1 MNGPIVENPNS
12 FTGIPNVGLSKG
24 VRSTDPDVFT
34 DPDSARVRARQLG
47 CIGIRRYNSTTGK
60 YVWKP
65 CTNESDYR
73 REMGISHS
81 GRLQRRR
88 EIQEEITRFVR
99 GKAFEEMDEKSGQYT
114 KPGVREK
121 IKNRIMAGSKGGKP
135 GQWSARKAQLL
146 AQEYRKA
153 GGGYKGGKTSKQRSL
168 SKWTKEKWTTSNGK
182 PAIGP
187 KGTRRYLPRAAWAQL
202 TPAQIKANN
211 RKKLQASRS
220 GRQYVSNTDAA
231 MRASQSARKH
241 LYDLQFEQKALGA
254 RIGGARRG
262 ARALAARF
270 DPNARDAD
278 LDKIIQEGTIYE
290 RPDTNIRKPDD
301 APPRGI
307 RRPDGATNL
316 PYFPGDNDDAP
327 PRGIPRPNFDDFEI
341 DENNQ
346 IVRKPQEKPT
356 AYRRESIA
364 TRMRRVDSGGLTGAV
379 SDDKDKKK
387 IIPTQLTRRSYEE
400 ILPLNPTPIDQ
411 PGFNRPNP
419 LRLVDSNARD
429 LFNLMI
435 SDFGLRFLRPG
446 TGDHALFGKDFLIDD
461 PNNPG
466 KRIVF
471 TVQAA
476 LTPNIDYKTFRDRMA
491 RTGIFTFPGMPKG
504 MDYEWAKG
512 KSVGEIETIY
522 AKAIKSK
529 LSDAQKSAV
538 RQALG
543 ESLVFGDDNKV
554 VSWSGFMELSRR
566 AQEIFKG
573 PINIEQIQSFINGK
587 ESGNPGR
594 SFQEFNS
601 RASQSNQKIKSLTAF
616 KAAAEKA
623 AKELGYPGFSWLED
637 TLKLGAVKD
646 RILTN
651 RLENESWFDGIED
664 AMNLI
669 SIEIKSGRKKAI
681 DSDLFKG
688 IDDPNYALARGSST
702 EWQLWRDAKE
712 LDSDPTNAL
721 TDNQKTNLD
730 SELYAL
736 MQGDYPEVSG
746 DLGLVIGEESPLDIM
761 IGTGANRAIPS
772 GLLRAISTPDRKT
785 NPRYYEYA
793 EWRQNQI
800 SAGKWADQLAEV
812 EAGLTGAM
820 SSMGRRGDRTS
831 RLNRRVSSGGL
842 TGAISGEDRRKDY
855 LRKRRIWQSSIIARV
870 IGHNDAEIQRRAGL
884 SAEELAA
891 EPPLPFSKWTQKFG
905 RLDVETITGGGGQN
919 SSFSHRVVDQLF
931 NQLGNEWGARE
942 TEIFGEKP
950 NFKIYDAPMSAVDIE
965 SLSEFKRDI
974 VGTFIEAMK
983 EAEPGTPFAQYS
995 ATSSSDEDIDM
1006 IWRVYVIPEL
1016 LKQDSVMPMEELP
1029 FDVDPVK
1036 QEFIRNYSDYL
1047 ALKKLGISDT
1057 GMSQEDFDRAA
1068 QELLVESPAKNLDD
1082 FAREIN
1088 EAYDLFKETGE
1099 LPGQFT
1105 DEDLINPNTGNIYTR
1120 DELRQLLDE
1129 SMMELMKETSNLQDA
1144 GQRYMNAAGLADF
1157 FFQIGLKL
1165 GYLDQEDLDTMQG
1178 DIEERRE
1185 EIVDEI
1191 DPLENL
1197 DPKDLTFDPA
1207 NRSSM
1212 KSDPRLAWIWR
1223 LFVDGG
1229 KNWAY
1234 PLAERYHAS
1243 DIQQNRYVRPSFT
1256 DPYGPPKTEFEDL
1269 SNLDWDKLIELIE
1282 NASQHGDDVMADL
1295 PGVKNLIRKREELRL
1310 KRKTDQE
1317 KLFKGKTAAA
1327 KQKRDDVWN
1336 ALSVDNLTPEE
1347 IAASLD
1353 LDQDVV
1359 NSVIRSEAKAR
1370 GVDST
1375 ALSNLQRTAR
1385 QTSSGR
1391 EEKYQAD
1398 LLRNELERIKEL
1410 GNKSPEEYLSKLR
1423 EAQQYYKDV
1432 EKQAN
1437 AAYSQA
1443 RRRYAELQ
1451 TMAYW
1456 LLQGLPD
1463 GVKDF
1468 DPKKESAAAFKNR
1481 WLIEL
1486 QKIQEPLARI
1496 ANAIDSMQWNNEDRI
1511 SASSRILDRAKHL
1524 SRSLNSEIEKTEKVL
1539 KISERDALLQRH
1551 KIQALS
1557 KVREAARQAARGIAP
1572 NLSDDEIDSL
1582 LGPEEGGLT
1591 GAMKSSL
1598 RRAKNKRGARQLL
1611 TNTSQNVGDNRG
1623 LLRRVADLMPG
1634 MKSSPKLMAI
1644 AEAFDKVPD
1653 MGPRISPR
1661 EITRN
1666 RNRRG
1671 INAAPGIQGGRLS
1684 KLEGMVSRAIRDGG
1698 VSRGE
1703 RSIVRGIER
1712 DAKRAKIN
1720 MKPYF
1725 DDDAQTQDVLW
1736 STNDWSISKKQPI
1749 RGADIVVYRRNPNV
1763 LKDEDAIEVL
1773 VIERSK
1779 GPFTGSFA
1787 LPGGLN
1793 DEGETL
1799 VETAM
1804 REMEEEV
1811 GISADNMRVR
1821 NLGIVQSNDWDP
1833 RFVGGVTVQGMS
1845 VRVPY
1850 GTEAT
1855 AGSDAKKAT
1864 FVPLSRLLSGDR
1876 MGQDGSL
1883 AFGHATFLREA
1894 LESESPSSAKK
1905 FAIHE
1910 RASRVR
1916 NRRLLEKVNSTRS
1929 EINAS
1934 GTNRASVD
1942 GNQRTDVGDGILPV
1956 PLFEIP
1962 SDEEIKNGYE
1972 IIRPNNPGYKNLNDP
1987 SSGLTGALSERYDI
2001 RPNGDGTFNIVDT
2014 QNNNMRIAGP
2024 FASRKQAL
2032 YGAIRK
2038 DRDPSFDPQILL
2050 GRGKGTGKTT
2060 KKSMKR
2066 VVKKQEPKQ
2075 LSLFDENDTANRLD
2089 QSPDGG
2095 LTGAISTTEFLQKL
2109 GIDSSQQQVMPEA
2122 DLKNNIWT
2130 NSNYVGPDLV
2140 DPLSQKTYKITR
2152 ARYDEVW
2159 VPYRDGVSAMV
2170 PDSEAT
2176 ATPTIYII
2184 GGPPGSLKST
2194 IRESGIAG
2202 IPTRE
2207 QAITVDPDEAK
2218 QVMPE
2223 FQLGVDAKIS
2233 SIADTTHEESKEIA
2247 QNALISA
2254 INKETANLK
2263 VMGKAKDIVYDSS
2276 GQMRDQEIYE
2286 AIKEARAKGYKV
2298 VGLYFHAA
2306 DDILKQRIK
2315 LRKKQTGRHVAA
2327 QHISGTNNGINLILS
2342 DMMGNGYVDSI
2353 AIYDTTYPSK
2363 IQRVGL
2369 FLRDRAN
2376 PPSGFLDPAD
2386 IVSMGQPLHVTSNRT
2401 ASQNG
2406 RTSAMFKQLLERPDG
2421 VLVQSDVFSE
2431 WNYVFG
2437 RNPLG

>member
-1 MNGPIVENPNS
+1 MNGPIVENINS
-12 FTGIPNVGLSKG
+12 FTEIPNVGVAKG
-24 VRSTDPDVFT
+24 VRSTDPDVFEN
-34 DPDSARVRARQLG
+34 PDSARVRARQLG
-47 CIGIRRYNSTTGK
+47 CIGIRRYNSTTGE

-73 REMGISHS
+73 REMGTSNS

-99 GKAFEEMDEKSGQYT
+99 GKAFEEMDEKSDQYT

-121 IKNRIMAGSKGGKP
+121 IKNRIMAGSSGGKP

-254 RIGGARRG
+254 SIGRLRRG
-262 ARALAARF
+262 ARGIAARF

-278 LDKIIQEGTIYE
+278 LDKLIQEGTIYE
-290 RPDTNIRKPDD
+290 RPDTSIPKP
-301 APPRGI
+301 
-307 RRPDGATNL
+307 
-316 PYFPGDNDDAP
+316 DDAP
-327 PRGIPRPNFDDFEI
+327 PRGIPRPDGATNLPYLPGDNDEAPARGIPRPSFDDFEI
-341 DENNQ
+341 DENGQ
-346 IVRKPQEKPT
+346 MVRKPQEKP
-356 AYRRESIA
+356 APYKRESIA
-364 TRMRRVDSGGLTGAV
+364 TRMRRVDSGGLTGAMSSV
-379 SDDKDKKK
+379 PSV
-387 IIPTQLTRRSYEE
+387 EE
-400 ILPLNPTPIDQ
+400 ILAKGGRSSYSLFREHYDIKPIYQRGSFGKKKFQFDDA
-411 PGFNRPNP
+411 GVRDIFDFM
-419 LRLVDSNARD
+419 VD
-429 LFNLMI
+429 L
-435 SDFGLRFLRPG
+435 GLRHIRPG
-446 TGDHALFGKDFLIDD
+446 NGNHAVYGKDFSIRR
-461 PNNPG
+461 PG
-466 KRIVF
+466 SNTREII
-471 TVQAA
+471 T
-476 LTPNIDYKTFRDRMA
+476 LTHTMNSGVKLGTFRDEVIREGFLDIPNRPA
-491 RTGIFTFPGMPKG
+491 G
-504 MDYEWAKG
+504 MDWDWAKG
-512 KSVGEIETIY
+512 SKGASAMRDVLAKSTRTKLDSEQREAVKKAWNETFVVGEN
-522 AKAIKSK
+522 
-529 LSDAQKSAV
+529 
-538 RQALG
+538 G
-543 ESLVFGDDNKV
+543 KV
-554 VSWSGFMELSRR
+554 SSWSGFGQLAVR
-566 AQEIFKG
+566 AQNLLGESINFDEIEAFVRHRDSGAINTAYKDFETRVQEQYDRTG
-573 PINIEQIQSFINGK
+573 DSKSGEVALWEKAQTLDKNPINALSEGQ
-587 ESGNPGR
+587 
-594 SFQEFNS
+594 QEFL
-601 RASQSNQKIKSLTAF
+601 RF
-616 KAAAEKA
+616 
-623 AKELGYPGFSWLED
+623 
-637 TLKLGAVKD
+637 V
-646 RILTN
+646 
-651 RLENESWFDGIED
+651 
-664 AMNLI
+664 
-669 SIEIKSGRKKAI
+669 
-681 DSDLFKG
+681 
-688 IDDPNYALARGSST
+688 IDDLIEG
-702 EWQLWRDAKE
+702 K
-712 LDSDPTNAL
+712 
-721 TDNQKTNLD
+721 
-730 SELYAL
+730 
-736 MQGDYPEVSG
+736 YPEVKSDLDLITSG
-746 DLGLVIGEESPLDIM
+746 TPDEPGPVTELV
-761 IGTGANRAIPS
+761 ANLPQRSIPRE
-772 GLLRAISTPDRKT
+772 LLRSISQPDRKT
-785 NPRYYEYA
+785 NALYFDYA
-793 EWRQNQI
+793 TWRRDKIASGGWTDNL
-800 SAGKWADQLAEV
+800 GEV
-812 EAGLTGAM
+812 EASLTGSM
-820 SSMGRRGDRTS
+820 SRRGDGTS

-842 TGAISGEDRRKDY
+842 TGALTGAVSGEDRRKDY

-891 EPPLPFSKWTQKFG
+891 EPELPFSKWTAKFG
-905 RLDVETITGGGGQN
+905 RLDVETITGGAGQN
-919 SSFSHRVVDQLF
+919 ASFSHRVVDQLF
-931 NQLGNEWGARE
+931 NQLTPEWGNKEAQ
-942 TEIFGEKP
+942 IFGEKP

-983 EAEPGTPFAQYS
+983 EADPGTPFVKYS
-995 ATSSSDEDIDM
+995 SPSSSDEDIDM

-1016 LKQDSVMPMEELP
+1016 LKQDSAMPMEELP
-1029 FDVDPVK
+1029 FDVDPIK

-1047 ALKKLGISDT
+1047 ALRKLGVSDT
-1057 GMSQEDFDRAA
+1057 GMSQEDFEKAA
-1068 QELLVESPAKNLDD
+1068 QELLVESPLKNLED

-1088 EAYDLFKETGE
+1088 EAYDLFKSTGE

-1144 GQRYMNAAGLADF
+1144 GQKYMNAAGLADF

-1165 GYLDQEDLDTMQG
+1165 GYLDQDDHDTMQG
-1178 DIEERRE
+1178 ELEERQE
-1185 EIVDEI
+1185 EIADEI

-1197 DPKDLTFDPA
+1197 DPKDLTFDPQ

-1243 DIQQNRYVRPSFT
+1243 DIQQNRYARPSFT

-1269 SNLDWDKLIELIE
+1269 SNLDWDKLIDLIE
-1282 NASQHGDDVMADL
+1282 NANQHGDDVMADL
-1295 PGVKNLIRKREELRL
+1295 PGVKNLIRKREELKL

-1317 KLFKGKTAAA
+1317 KLLKGKTAAA

-1336 ALSVDNLTPEE
+1336 ALTVDNLTPEE
-1347 IAASLD
+1347 ISASLD

-1359 NSVIRSEAKAR
+1359 NSVVRSEAKAR
-1370 GVDST
+1370 GVDSN
-1375 ALSNLQRTAR
+1375 ALSNLQRSAR
-1385 QTSSGR
+1385 QSSSGR

-1410 GNKSPEEYLSKLR
+1410 GNKNPSDYLSKLQ

-1463 GVKDF
+1463 GTKDF

-1481 WLIEL
+1481 WLTEL
-1486 QKIQEPLARI
+1486 QKIQEPLVRI
-1496 ANAIDSMQWNNEDRI
+1496 ANAISSMQWNNEDRI

-1524 SRSLNSEIEKTEKVL
+1524 SRSLNGEIEKTEKVL
-1539 KISERDALLQRH
+1539 KISERDSLLQRH

-1572 NLSDDEIDSL
+1572 NLSDDELDSL
-1582 LGPEEGGLT
+1582 LGPEETGLT

-1598 RRAKNKRGARQLL
+1598 RKAKNKRGARQLL
-1611 TNTSQNVGDNRG
+1611 ANTSQNVGDNRG

-1644 AEAFDKVPD
+1644 AEALDRAPN

-1661 EITRN
+1661 SITRN

-1671 INAAPGIQGGRLS
+1671 INAAPDAQRGRLA
-1684 KLEGMVSRAIRDGG
+1684 KLESMVSRAMRDGG

-1703 RSIVRGIER
+1703 RSIIRGIER
-1712 DAKRAKIN
+1712 DAKRSKIN

-1749 RGADIVVYRRNPNV
+1749 RGADIVVYRRNPDA

-1821 NLGIVQSNDWDP
+1821 NLGIVQSSDWDP

-1894 LESESPSSAKK
+1894 LESESPNSAKK
-1905 FAIHE
+1905 FSIHE

-1934 GTNRASVD
+1934 GTNRVGVD
-1942 GNQRTDVGDGILPV
+1942 SNQRTNVGDGILPV
-1956 PLFEIP
+1956 PLFEVP
-1962 SDEEIKNGYE
+1962 SDEQIRNGYE
-1972 IIRPNNPGYKNLNDP
+1972 IIRPNNPRYKNLNDS

-2038 DRDPSFDPQILL
+2038 DRDSSFDPQILL
-2050 GRGKGTGKTT
+2050 GRGKGTGKRKAN

-2109 GIDSSQQQVMPEA
+2109 GMGNSQQQTMPEA
-2122 DLKNNIWT
+2122 DLRRGMNT
-2130 NSNYVGPDLV
+2130 NTAYSGPRIT
-2140 DPLSQKTYKITR
+2140 DPLSQKSYDIDR
-2152 ARYDEVW
+2152 ARYDSVW

-2194 IRESGIAG
+2194 IREAGVAG

-2207 QAITVDPDEAK
+2207 QAITIDPDEAK
-2218 QVMPE
+2218 QIMPE
-2223 FQLGVDAKIS
+2223 FMLGVEAKING
-2233 SIADTTHEESKEIA
+2233 IADQTHEESKEIV

-2254 INKETANLK
+2254 INKETTNLK

-2276 GQMRDQEIYE
+2276 GQMKDRDVYE
-2286 AIKEARAKGYKV
+2286 AIKDARAKGYKV
-2298 VGLYFHAA
+2298 VGLYFHAS
-2306 DDILKQRIK
+2306 DNILKQRIK
-2315 LRKKQTGRHVAA
+2315 LRKKQTGRVVSPY
-2327 QHISGTNNGINLILS
+2327 HIRGTNSGINSILT
-2342 DMMGNGYVDSI
+2342 DIMGNGYFDSL
-2353 AIYDTTYPSK
+2353 AMYDTTYPSK

-2369 FLRDRAN
+2369 FVRDRTS
-2376 PPSGFLDPAD
+2376 PPAGFLDPAD
-2386 IVSMGQPLHVTSNRT
+2386 IIAMGQPVSITSTPKTSR
-2401 ASQNG
+2401 NG
-2406 RTSAMFKQLLERPDG
+2406 YQSAIFKMLLELPDG
-2421 VLVQSDVFSE
+2421 TLAQSDLFSE
-2431 WNYVFG
+2431 WSYIFRG
-2437 RNPLG
+2437 NPLG

>member
-1 MNGPIVENPNS
+1 MNGPIVENSNS

-24 VRSTDPDVFT
+24 VRPTDPDVFT

-73 REMGISHS
+73 REMGISNS

-99 GKAFEEMDEKSGQYT
+99 GKAFEEIDEKSGQYT

-254 RIGGARRG
+254 SIGRTSRG
-262 ARALAARF
+262 SRGIAARF

-290 RPDTNIRKPDD
+290 RPDTPNVSGP
-301 APPRGI
+301 
-307 RRPDGATNL
+307 
-316 PYFPGDNDDAP
+316 DDAP
-327 PRGIPRPNFDDFEI
+327 PRGIPRPDLPNEDDAPPRGIPRPSFDFEI
-341 DENNQ
+341 DDNGQ
-346 IVRKPQEKPT
+346 MVRKPQEKPT
-356 AYRRESIA
+356 PYRRESIA

-379 SDDKDKKK
+379 SDDKKTK
-387 IIPTQLTRRSYEE
+387 PAFSAGQTRRSYEE
-400 ILPLNPTPIDQ
+400 ILPFNPVPVNQ

-419 LRLVDSNARD
+419 LKIDDSNARQ
-429 LFNLMI
+429 LFELMME
-435 SDFGLRFLRPG
+435 DFGLYFLREG
-446 TGDHALFGKDFLIDD
+446 TGDHSIFGKDFIIDD

-466 KRIVF
+466 KKIIF
-471 TVQAA
+471 TARQAIY
-476 LTPNIDYKTFRDRMA
+476 NHIEFKTLRDEMA
-491 RTGIFTFPGMPKG
+491 RKGMFVFPGMPKN
-504 MDYEWAKG
+504 MSYEWAKG
-512 KSVGEIETIY
+512 KSVGEIESTY
-522 AKAIKSK
+522 TKAQKSK

-538 RQALG
+538 KQALG
-543 ESLVFGDDNKV
+543 EIFAVGDNNKV
-554 VSWSGFMELSRR
+554 VSWAGFMELSLR
-566 AQEIFKG
+566 AQKIFAG
-573 PINIEQIQSFINGK
+573 PINIEQMQSFVNSR
-587 ESGNPGR
+587 ESGEIGR
-594 SFQEFNS
+594 SFREFYL
-601 RASQSNQKIKSLTAF
+601 RAGQSNQKIKSLIAF

-623 AKELGYPGFSWLED
+623 AKELNHPGFSWLD
-637 TLKLGAVKD
+637 DRSKLAAVID
-646 RILTN
+646 RLITQ
-651 RLENESWFDGIED
+651 RQENESWFDGIED
-664 AMNLI
+664 AMSFI
-669 SIEIKSGRKKAI
+669 STEAKAGRSKAI

-688 IDDPNYALARGSST
+688 IDDPSYALGRGSNT

-712 LDSDPTNAL
+712 LDDDPTNAL

-730 SELYAL
+730 AELYAL
-736 MQGDYPEVSG
+736 QQGDYPEISG
-746 DLGLVIGEESPLDIM
+746 DLGLVIGEEAPLDIM
-761 IGTGANRAIPS
+761 IGTGANRSIPS
-772 GLLRAISTPDRKT
+772 KLLRAISTPDRKI
-785 NPRYYEYA
+785 NPRYYDYA
-793 EWRQNQI
+793 QWRQNQI
-800 SAGKWADQLAEV
+800 SAGKWTDQLAEV
-812 EAGLTGAM
+812 EASLAGAM

-831 RLNRRVSSGGL
+831 RLNRRLSSSGL

-891 EPPLPFSKWTQKFG
+891 EPALPFSKWTQKFG

-931 NQLGNEWGARE
+931 NQLNSEWGARE

-950 NFKIYDAPMSAVDIE
+950 NFRIYDAPMSAVDIE

-974 VGTFIEAMK
+974 VGTFVEAMK
-983 EAEPGTPFAQYS
+983 EADPGTPFAKFGAPS
-995 ATSSSDEDIDM
+995 TSDEDIDM

-1016 LKQDSVMPMEELP
+1016 LKQDSVMPIEELP

-1047 ALKKLGISDT
+1047 ALKKLGISDS
-1057 GMSQEDFDRAA
+1057 GMSQDDFDRAA

-1088 EAYDLFKETGE
+1088 EAYDLFKATGE

-1144 GQRYMNAAGLADF
+1144 GQKYMNAAGLADF

-1207 NRSSM
+1207 NGSSM

-1229 KNWAY
+1229 RNWAY

-1295 PGVKNLIRKREELRL
+1295 PGVKNLIRKREELKL

-1317 KLFKGKTAAA
+1317 KLLKGKTAAA
-1327 KQKRDDVWN
+1327 KQKRDEVWN

-1375 ALSNLQRTAR
+1375 ALSNLQRTAK

-1410 GNKSPEEYLSKLR
+1410 GNRSPEEYLSKLR

-1463 GVKDF
+1463 GTKDF
-1468 DPKKESAAAFKNR
+1468 DPKKESAVAFKNR

-1524 SRSLNSEIEKTEKVL
+1524 SRSLNGEIEKTEKVL

-1591 GAMKSSL
+1591 GAMKSSM
-1598 RRAKNKRGARQLL
+1598 RKAKNKRGARQLL

-1661 EITRN
+1661 AITRN

-1671 INAAPGIQGGRLS
+1671 INAAPDIQRSRLS

-1703 RSIVRGIER
+1703 RSMVRGIER

-1720 MKPYF
+1720 IKPYF

-1749 RGADIVVYRRNPNV
+1749 RGADIVVYRRNPNA
-1763 LKDEDAIEVL
+1763 LKDEEAIEVL

-1804 REMEEEV
+1804 REMQEEV

-1821 NLGIVQSNDWDP
+1821 NLGIVQSSDWDP

-1942 GNQRTDVGDGILPV
+1942 GNQRTEVGDGILPV

-2050 GRGKGTGKTT
+2050 GRGKGKGKAT

-2109 GIDSSQQQVMPEA
+2109 GMGNSQQQTMPEA
-2122 DLKNNIWT
+2122 DLRRGMNT
-2130 NSNYVGPDLV
+2130 NTAYSGPQMT
-2140 DPLSQKTYKITR
+2140 DPLSQKSYNIDR
-2152 ARYDEVW
+2152 ARYDSVW

-2194 IRESGIAG
+2194 IREAGVAG

-2207 QAITVDPDEAK
+2207 QAITIDPDEAK
-2218 QVMPE
+2218 QIMPE
-2223 FQLGVDAKIS
+2223 FMLGVEASPKITK
-2233 SIADTTHEESKEIA
+2233 IADQTHEESKEIV
-2247 QNALISA
+2247 QNALIA
-2254 INKETANLK
+2254 TINKETTNLK

-2276 GQMRDQEIYE
+2276 GQMRDRDIYE
-2286 AIKEARAKGYKV
+2286 AIKDARAKGYKV
-2298 VGLYFHAA
+2298 VGLYFHAP
-2306 DDILKQRIK
+2306 DQILKQRIK
-2315 LRKKQTGRHVAA
+2315 LRQKQTGRSVSAS
-2327 QHISGTNNGINLILS
+2327 HISGTNSGINSILA
-2342 DMMGNGYVDSI
+2342 DIMGNGYFDSL
-2353 AIYDTTYPSK
+2353 AMYDTTYPSK

-2369 FLRDRAN
+2369 FVRDRAN
-2376 PPSGFLDPAD
+2376 PPAGFLDPAD
-2386 IVSMGQPLHVTSNRT
+2386 IIAMGQPLSITSSRKT
-2401 ASQNG
+2401 SQNG
-2406 RTSAMFKQLLERPDG
+2406 YQSAIFKQLLERPDG
-2421 VLVQSDVFSE
+2421 ILEQSDLFNE
-2431 WNYVFG
+2431 WGYIFRG
-2437 RNPLG
+2437 NPLG

>member
-1 MNGPIVENPNS
+1 MNGPIVENINS
-12 FTGIPNVGLSKG
+12 FTEIPNVGLSKG
-24 VRSTDPDVFT
+24 VRSADPDVFT
-34 DPDSARVRARQLG
+34 DPDSARIRARQLG
-47 CIGIRRYNSTTGK
+47 CIGIRRYDSTAGK

-73 REMGISHS
+73 REMGTSNS
-81 GRLQRRR
+81 GRIQRRR

-99 GKAFEEMDEKSGQYT
+99 GKAFEEMDQKSGQYT

-187 KGTRRYLPRAAWAQL
+187 KGTRRYLPRAAWARL

-220 GRQYVSNTDAA
+220 GRQYVGNTDAA
-231 MRASQSARKH
+231 MRASRSARKH

-254 RIGGARRG
+254 SIGRTRRG
-262 ARALAARF
+262 ARGIAARF

-278 LDKIIQEGTIYE
+278 LDKLIQEGTIYE
-290 RPDTNIRKPDD
+290 RPDTSVRKPDD

-307 RRPDGATNL
+307 PRPDGATNL

-327 PRGIPRPNFDDFEI
+327 ARGIPRPGFDDFEI
-341 DENNQ
+341 DDNDQ
-346 IVRKPQEKPT
+346 MVRKPQEKPT
-356 AYRRESIA
+356 PYKRESIA
-364 TRMRRVDSGGLTGAV
+364 TRMRRVDSGGLTGAM
-379 SDDKDKKK
+379 SDDEKTKG
-387 IIPTQLTRRSYEE
+387 PSQLTRRSYEE
-400 ILPLNPTPIDQ
+400 ILPLNPVPINQ
-411 PGFNRPNP
+411 PGFNRANP
-419 LRLVDSNARD
+419 VRLSDSNARE
-429 LFNLMI
+429 LFGLMI
-435 SDFGLRFLRPG
+435 SDFGLRFLREG
-446 TGDHALFGKDFLIDD
+446 AGDHSIFGKDFLVDD
-461 PNNPG
+461 PKNPG
-466 KRIVF
+466 KKIPF
-471 TVQAA
+471 TVTVA

-491 RTGIFTFPGMPKG
+491 RTGMLTFPGMPKDMG
-504 MDYEWAKG
+504 YEWAKG
-512 KSVGEIETIY
+512 KSVGEIESIY
-522 AKAIKSK
+522 TKAQKSK
-529 LSDAQKSAV
+529 LSEAQKSAV
-538 RQALG
+538 KQALG
-543 ESLVFGDDNKV
+543 EIFAVGDNNKV
-554 VSWSGFMELSRR
+554 VSWGGFMELARR
-566 AQEIFKG
+566 AQGIANE
-573 PINIEQIQSFINGK
+573 PISIEQMQSFVNSR
-587 ESGNPGR
+587 ESGEAGR
-594 SFQEFNS
+594 SFQEFNL
-601 RASQSNQKIKSLTAF
+601 RASQSNQKIKSLIAF

-623 AKELGYPGFSWLED
+623 AKELGYLDFDWLESS
-637 TLKLGAVKD
+637 LKMGAVRERLVDK
-646 RILTN
+646 
-651 RLENESWFDGIED
+651 RLEDESWFDGIED
-664 AMNLI
+664 AI
-669 SIEIKSGRKKAI
+669 SFISTEFPEGRSKAI

-688 IDDPNYALARGSST
+688 IDNPNYSLSRGSNT
-702 EWQLWRDAKE
+702 EWKLWRDAKN

-721 TDNQKTNLD
+721 TDEQKANLAA
-730 SELYAL
+730 ELYL
-736 MQGDYPEVSG
+736 LTQGEYPEVSG
-746 DLGLVIGEESPLDIM
+746 DLGLIIGEEAPLDIM
-761 IGTGANRAIPS
+761 IGTGAGRAIPS
-772 GLLRAISTPDRKT
+772 GLLRAVSTVDRKT
-785 NPRYYEYA
+785 NSDYYDYA
-793 EWRQNQI
+793 KWRQNQI
-800 SAGKWADQLAEV
+800 SAGKWTDQLAEV

-820 SSMGRRGDRTS
+820 SSMGRRGDKTS
-831 RLNRRVSSGGL
+831 RLNRRMSSGGL

-884 SAEELAA
+884 GAEELEA
-891 EPPLPFSKWTQKFG
+891 EPALAFSKWTQKFG

-919 SSFSHRVVDQLF
+919 LSFSHRVVDQLF
-931 NQLGNEWGARE
+931 NQLNSEWGAKE

-983 EAEPGTPFAQYS
+983 ETEPGTPFAKYS
-995 ATSSSDEDIDM
+995 AASSSDEDIDM

-1016 LKQDSVMPMEELP
+1016 LKQDSVMPKEELP

-1036 QEFIRNYSDYL
+1036 KEFVRNYSDYL

-1057 GMSQEDFDRAA
+1057 GMSQEDFERAA
-1068 QELLVESPAKNLDD
+1068 QELLVESPLQNLDD

-1088 EAYDLFKETGE
+1088 EAYDLFKSTGD

-1105 DEDLINPNTGNIYTR
+1105 DEDLINPNTGNIYTK
-1120 DELRQLLDE
+1120 DELRQSLDE
-1129 SMMELMKETSNLQDA
+1129 SMMELLKETSNLQDA
-1144 GQRYMNAAGLADF
+1144 GQKYMNAAGLTDF
-1157 FFQIGLKL
+1157 LFQIGLKL
-1165 GYLDQEDLDTMQG
+1165 GYLDQEDHDTMQG

-1185 EIVDEI
+1185 EMIEEI

-1197 DPKDLTFDPA
+1197 DPKDLTFDPQ

-1229 KNWAY
+1229 QNWAY

-1269 SNLDWDKLIELIE
+1269 SNLDWDKLIDLIE
-1282 NASQHGDDVMADL
+1282 NANQHGDDVMADL

-1310 KRKTDQE
+1310 KRKTDQD
-1317 KLFKGKTAAA
+1317 KLLKGKTAAA

-1336 ALSVDNLTPEE
+1336 ALSVDNLTPGE

-1353 LDQDVV
+1353 LEQDVV
-1359 NSVIRSEAKAR
+1359 DSVIRSEAKAR

-1410 GNKSPEEYLSKLR
+1410 GNKRPEEYLSKLR

-1463 GVKDF
+1463 GTKDF

-1486 QKIQEPLARI
+1486 QKIQEPLTRI
-1496 ANAIDSMQWNNEDRI
+1496 ANAIDAMQWSGEDRI

-1524 SRSLNSEIEKTEKVL
+1524 SRSLNGEIEKTEKVL

-1557 KVREAARQAARGIAP
+1557 QVREAAKQAARGIAP

-1623 LLRRVADLMPG
+1623 LLRRVADLTPG

-1653 MGPRISPR
+1653 MGPRMSSR
-1661 EITRN
+1661 AITKN

-1671 INAAPGIQGGRLS
+1671 INAAPDIRRSRLS

-1698 VSRGE
+1698 VSREE
-1703 RSIVRGIER
+1703 RSMVRGIER

-1749 RGADIVVYRRNPNV
+1749 RGADIVVYRRNPNA

-1804 REMEEEV
+1804 REMQEEV

-1876 MGQDGSL
+1876 MGQDGSI

-1916 NRRLLEKVNSTRS
+1916 NRRLLEKVNLTRS

-1934 GTNRASVD
+1934 GTNKASVN

-1962 SDEEIKNGYE
+1962 SDEKIKNGYE

-2001 RPNGDGTFNIVDT
+2001 RPNGDGTFNIIDT

-2050 GRGKGTGKTT
+2050 GRGKGTGKAT

-2075 LSLFDENDTANRLD
+2075 LSLFDENDTTNRLD

-2109 GIDSSQQQVMPEA
+2109 GMNNSQQQSMSEA
-2122 DLKNNIWT
+2122 DLRRGVST
-2130 NSNYVGPDLV
+2130 NANYFESRSIT
-2140 DPLSQKTYKITR
+2140 DPQSQKSYNIAR
-2152 ARYDEVW
+2152 ARYDGVW
-2159 VPYRDGVSAMV
+2159 VPYRDGVSAIV

-2194 IRESGIAG
+2194 IREAGVAG

-2207 QAITVDPDEAK
+2207 QAITIDPDEAK
-2218 QVMPE
+2218 QVIPE
-2223 FQLGVDAKIS
+2223 FELGVEAKIS
-2233 SIADTTHEESKEIA
+2233 KIADQTHEESKEIV

-2254 INKETANLK
+2254 INKETTNLK

-2276 GQMRDQEIYE
+2276 GQMRDAEIYQ
-2286 AIKEARAKGYKV
+2286 AIKDARAKGYKV
-2298 VGLYFHAA
+2298 VGLYFHAS
-2306 DDILKQRIK
+2306 DNILKQRIK
-2315 LRKKQTGRHVAA
+2315 LRQKQTGRSVSASL
-2327 QHISGTNNGINLILS
+2327 ISGTNSGINGILADI
-2342 DMMGNGYVDSI
+2342 MGNGYFDSL
-2353 AIYDTTYPSK
+2353 AMYDTTFPSK

-2369 FLRDRAN
+2369 FVRDRAN
-2376 PPSGFLDPAD
+2376 PPAGFLDPAD
-2386 IVSMGQPLHVTSNRT
+2386 IIAMGQPVSITSSRKT
-2401 ASQNG
+2401 SQNG
-2406 RTSAMFKQLLERPDG
+2406 YQSALFKQLLERPDG
-2421 VLVQSDVFSE
+2421 ILEQSDLFSE
-2431 WNYVFG
+2431 WSYIFSG
-2437 RNPLG
+2437 NPLG